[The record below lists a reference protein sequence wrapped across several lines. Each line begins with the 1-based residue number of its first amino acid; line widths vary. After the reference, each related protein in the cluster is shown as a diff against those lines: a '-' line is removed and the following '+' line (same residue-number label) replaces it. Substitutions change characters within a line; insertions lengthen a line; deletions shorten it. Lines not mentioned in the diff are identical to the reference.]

1 KSRKEVKTQE
11 VLSSPIPAKR
21 VRAIHRLKH
30 NVKDSAAPWP
40 QTSMEVPST
49 SPTARWFS
57 EGELGSKKWPP
68 NVALCE

>member
-1 KSRKEVKTQE
+1 KFFPRESQQSAFELFTVF
-11 VLSSPIPAKR
+11 
-21 VRAIHRLKH
+21 KH